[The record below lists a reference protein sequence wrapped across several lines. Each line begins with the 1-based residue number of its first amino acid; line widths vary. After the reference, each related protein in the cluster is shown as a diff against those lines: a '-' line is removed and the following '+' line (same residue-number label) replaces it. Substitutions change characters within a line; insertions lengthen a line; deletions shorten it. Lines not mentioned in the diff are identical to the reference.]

1 MFLIY
6 NLKLEVCLEKED
18 TIVFS
23 MKYIYIISSNKD
35 KAREEHGVKVI
46 EVDME
51 VVGCDDKLKMHQEID
66 SFFVHGNNKGYEGG
80 L

>member
-1 MFLIY
+1 M
-6 NLKLEVCLEKED
+6 EKE
-18 TIVFS
+18 IVFS

-35 KAREEHGVKVI
+35 KAREEHGLKVI

-51 VVGCDDKLKMHQEID
+51 VVGCDDKLKMHQATD